1 MKMQE
6 VIYEE
11 RLKLGLVLKLVLIF
25 TLGML
30 ICLTAWS
37 FYISEV
43 VSAWILLIVL
53 VFTAILFFVVIP
65 RKYQIFDDKLK
76 VVCGLLR
83 INIPFE
89 DIKVIETRPP
99 SNIYGSLESLRFG
112 TGTGEKSIMIKRKHG
127 MNILIQP
134 MDTEK
139 FMEVLNNM
147 MKNKRG

>member
-1 MKMQE
+1 MQE

-65 RKYQIFDDKLK
+65 RKYQIFDDRLK

-99 SNIYGSLESLRFG
+99 SNIYGSLEALRFG
-112 TGTGEKSIMIKRKHG
+112 TETGEKSIMIKRKHG

>member
-1 MKMQE
+1 MQE

-25 TLGML
+25 TLGIL

-99 SNIYGSLESLRFG
+99 SNIYGSLEALRFG
-112 TGTGEKSIMIKRKHG
+112 IGTGEKSIMIKRKHG

>member
-1 MKMQE
+1 MQE

-53 VFTAILFFVVIP
+53 VFTAILLFVVIP
-65 RKYQIFDDKLK
+65 RRYQIFDDRLK
-76 VVCGLLR
+76 VLW
-83 INIPFE
+83 ITE
-89 DIKVIETRPP
+89 DKYT
-99 SNIYGSLESLRFG
+99 L
-112 TGTGEKSIMIKRKHG
+112 
-127 MNILIQP
+127 
-134 MDTEK
+134 
-139 FMEVLNNM
+139 
-147 MKNKRG
+147 

>member
-11 RLKLGLVLKLVLIF
+11 RLKLGLVLKLVLI

-30 ICLTAWS
+30 IGLTIWS
-37 FYISEV
+37 FYMSEV
-43 VSAWILLIVL
+43 VGAWILLIVT
-53 VFTAILFFVVIP
+53 VSTAILFFAVIP
-65 RKYQIFDDKLK
+65 RKYHIFDDKLK

-89 DIKVIETRPP
+89 DIKAIETRPP
-99 SNIYGSLESLRFG
+99 SNIYESLEALRFG
-112 TGTGEKSIMIKRKHG
+112 TGTGEKCIMIKRKHG

-134 MDTEK
+134 MDTER
-139 FMEVLNNM
+139 FIEALNNI
-147 MKNKRG
+147 MKNKIG